1 MCASETLKRSCEK
14 KKKKKPS
21 PARTERAQRVAVRLH
36 THTKTLHPKS
46 RDLGGERE
54 GKKQQHEMFT
64 LKKCTSVGFPHVK
77 HKTALHF
84 YTRERER
91 VNVEA
96 HTYRSASRRWGL
108 VTCVIAVRALS
119 HSQPRR
125 LKPCVSVHFCFVF
138 F

>member
-14 KKKKKPS
+14 KKKKTEPS
-21 PARTERAQRVAVRLH
+21 EDRESAACCCAPSH

>member
-14 KKKKKPS
+14 KKTS

-36 THTKTLHPKS
+36 THTHKKNAAS
-46 RDLGGERE
+46 KIKRFRWRERE
-54 GKKQQHEMFT
+54 KKRAASDVYASKMYICRLSSRGTKNSATFLHE
-64 LKKCTSVGFPHVK
+64 
-77 HKTALHF
+77 
-84 YTRERER
+84 RERER